1 MDSINRYE
9 SPIGRLWIS
18 ADGGGLT
25 AVHFEQPGEAARWES
40 DAAGAEAARLARRW
54 LDLYFAGAVPDF
66 LPPLH
71 LLGSDFQQAVWQI
84 LLSIPYGTVRT
95 YGEIARELSR
105 RRGGSMAAQA
115 VGGAVGR
122 NPIAIIVPCHR
133 VVGAHGN
140 LTGYAAGLA
149 KKKALLALEG
159 LDMSCF
165 RDPEKEGL

>member
-1 MDSINRYE
+1 MVYRDVYE
-9 SPIGRLWIS
+9 SPLGRLWIL
-18 ADGGGLT
+18 ADGEGLT
-25 AVHFEQPGEAARWES
+25 GIHFERPGREARREG
-40 DAAGAEAARLARRW
+40 DAAGVEAACDACRW
-54 LDLYFAGAVPDF
+54 LDLYFAGTVPDF

-71 LLGSDFQQAVWQI
+71 LEGSSFQQEVWQI

-95 YGEIARELSR
+95 YGEIAAELSR
-105 RRGGSMAAQA
+105 RRGALMAAQA

-159 LDMSCF
+159 LDMRRF
-165 RDPEKEGL
+165 QDPRKESL

>member
-1 MDSINRYE
+1 MVYCDVYE
-9 SPIGRLWIS
+9 SPMGRLFLS
-18 ADGGGLT
+18 ADGEGLT
-25 AVHFEQPGEAARWES
+25 SLCFERQGMEARREA
-40 DAAGAEAARLARRW
+40 DGAGAKAVREARRW
-54 LDLYFAGAVPDF
+54 LDLYFLGKVPDF

-71 LLGSDFQQAVWQI
+71 LLGSDFQQAVWQR

-105 RRGGSMAAQA
+105 RRGTLMAAQA

-159 LDMSCF
+159 LDMSRF
-165 RDPEKEGL
+165 WDSEKEGL

>member
-1 MDSINRYE
+1 MVYRDVYE

-18 ADGGGLT
+18 AEGEGITGI
-25 AVHFEQPGEAARWES
+25 HFERPGIEARREA
-40 DAAGAEAARLARRW
+40 DGAGVEAVCAARRW
-54 LDLYFAGAVPDF
+54 LDLYFAGHVPDF

-71 LLGSDFQQAVWQI
+71 LVGSDFQQAVWQR
-84 LLSIPYGTVRT
+84 LLRIPYGTVCT

-105 RRGGSMAAQA
+105 RRGEPMAAQA

-159 LDMSCF
+159 LDMSRF
-165 RDPEKEGL
+165 RDPRREGL